1 MNGISNN
8 EFTDEDD
15 EHYDKKAGEALLR
28 NLIAQVLPSFN
39 PRYLNS
45 GEDDD
50 DEDEILSNPRRPSPT
65 SQAYS
70 SSNASSIRSG
80 DIEIER
86 NKKSEKN
93 LCIRSN
99 KKNIT
104 DIIQQE
110 KVHSKRSNIHRPVH
124 QTKSSE
130 LRRLQTHS
138 RR

>member
-1 MNGISNN
+1 M
-8 EFTDEDD
+8 FFF
-15 EHYDKKAGEALLR
+15 L
-28 NLIAQVLPSFN
+28 VN

-45 GEDDD
+45 GDDDND

-70 SSNASSIRSG
+70 SSTASSVRSVE
-80 DIEIER
+80 IEI

-93 LCIRSN
+93 ICIRPHKKDITDKVDFSYYLFSLN
-99 KKNIT
+99 KKILF
-104 DIIQQE
+104 IFFFI

-130 LRRLQTHS
+130 LRRLQTHT